1 MSQEE
6 PQVNNTTINMTNTQ
20 AIKALENIAMEGLKE
35 QRRSRRWSI
44 FFKFNRFFAVVFRNR
59 TKRKQIGYG

>member
-20 AIKALENIAMEGLKE
+20 AIKALENIAMEGL
-35 QRRSRRWSI
+35 
-44 FFKFNRFFAVVFRNR
+44 
-59 TKRKQIGYG
+59 